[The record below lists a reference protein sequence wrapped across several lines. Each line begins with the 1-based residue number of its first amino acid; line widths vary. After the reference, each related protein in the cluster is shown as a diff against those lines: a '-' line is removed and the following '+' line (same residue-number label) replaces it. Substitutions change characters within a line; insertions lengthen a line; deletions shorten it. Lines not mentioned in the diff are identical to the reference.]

1 VSAPIRALPV
11 GEPELLTVEEVAK
24 YLRTSRA
31 AVYHLIER
39 RKLPGVVRVGRRVLV
54 RRGVLE
60 HALDEGRSGVASRR

>member
-1 VSAPIRALPV
+1 MPP
-11 GEPELLTVEEVAK
+11 GEPALLTVEEVAA

-54 RRGVLE
+54 KREVLQSS
-60 HALDEGRSGVASRR
+60 LDETISDRAGE

>member
-1 VSAPIRALPV
+1 VPP
-11 GEPELLTVEEVAK
+11 GEPALLTVEEVAA

-54 RRGVLE
+54 KREVLQSS
-60 HALDEGRSGVASRR
+60 LDETISDRAGE

>member
-1 VSAPIRALPV
+1 MPP
-11 GEPELLTVEEVAK
+11 GEPALLTVEEVAA

-54 RRGVLE
+54 KREVLQSS
-60 HALDEGRSGVASRR
+60 LDETISDRVGE